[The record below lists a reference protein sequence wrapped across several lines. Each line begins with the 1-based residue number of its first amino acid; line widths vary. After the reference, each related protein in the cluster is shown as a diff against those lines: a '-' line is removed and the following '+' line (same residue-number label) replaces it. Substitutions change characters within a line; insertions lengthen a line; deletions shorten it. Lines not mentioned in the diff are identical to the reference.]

1 MFDAFGTRRKAFL
14 VSKVIFVLN
23 TLTPVIKHINALI
36 RPGDHGFR
44 QLTGGFS
51 PKFAR
56 GVAATPHGVARVLKK
71 PF

>member
-1 MFDAFGTRRKAFL
+1 
-14 VSKVIFVLN
+14 
-23 TLTPVIKHINALI
+23 VIKHIDALI

-51 PKFAR
+51 SKFAR